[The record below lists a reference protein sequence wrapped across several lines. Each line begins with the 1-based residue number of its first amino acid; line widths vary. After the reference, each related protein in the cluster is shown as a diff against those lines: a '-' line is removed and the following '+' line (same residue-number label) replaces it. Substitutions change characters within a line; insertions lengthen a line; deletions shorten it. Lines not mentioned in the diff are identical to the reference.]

1 MTPIGFV
8 QNGRDR
14 AEDDFWGGTESR
26 IMLSD
31 DVSIEAL
38 DGIEEFSHVEVVFVF
53 DRVDSAKIV
62 SGARHPRNNPD

>member
-1 MTPIGFV
+1 
-8 QNGRDR
+8 
-14 AEDDFWGGTESR
+14 
-26 IMLSD
+26 MLSD

>member
-8 QNGRDR
+8 QGGRDR
-14 AEDDFWGGTESR
+14 AEDDFWGGIESR